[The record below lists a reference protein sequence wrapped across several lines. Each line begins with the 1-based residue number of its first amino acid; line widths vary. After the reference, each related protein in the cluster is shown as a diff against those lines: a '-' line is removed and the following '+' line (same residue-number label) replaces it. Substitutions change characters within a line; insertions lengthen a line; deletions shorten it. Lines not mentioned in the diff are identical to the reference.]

1 MSKEVSA
8 QQVNDICRISHSTT
22 MTGEMVSAS
31 DIRIDGKFIGKI
43 CTKGKLVVGEKAL
56 VEGVIVCNS
65 ADIWGEV
72 KGEIF
77 VETALS
83 LKAKSIYTGA
93 LKSSKVGIEMGAI
106 FNGTCNIITTED
118 FKKHLAEY
126 FPALAPKPAGTP
138 APSAA
143 PAMDAKKL

>member
-22 MTGEMVSAS
+22 LTGEMISSS
-31 DIRIDGKFIGKI
+31 DIRIDGKFTGKI

-72 KGEIF
+72 KGEIY

-83 LKAKSIYTGA
+83 LKSKSVYTGA
-93 LKSSKVGIEMGAI
+93 VKSFKVGIEMGAV

-118 FKKHLAEY
+118 FKKYHAEY
-126 FPALAPKPAGTP
+126 FPALAPKPAVGT
-138 APSAA
+138 APVVE
-143 PAMDAKKL
+143 PKKI